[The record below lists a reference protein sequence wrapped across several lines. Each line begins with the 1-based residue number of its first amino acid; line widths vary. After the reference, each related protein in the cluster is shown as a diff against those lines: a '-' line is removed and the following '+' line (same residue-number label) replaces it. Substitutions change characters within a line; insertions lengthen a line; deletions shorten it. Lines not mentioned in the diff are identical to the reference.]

1 MIPIAKPNFIE
12 TRAVENPLL
21 KVPPASRGNRTGA
34 VPLAKRGEPEGAGK
48 GTTVRHEVFEAGA
61 IFPSASVNRQVRCI
75 ALTPFVPLSRLRERG
90 NALQGA
96 PPCAPT
102 PLSHSVGEGLGVR
115 AKKRAR
121 LAHSEL
127 KRCTL
132 IRPEG
137 GGRFNPACAIV
148 RSKERVLATLVSMS
162 LALCAWAQGGETL
175 TLQEAVALALRDNRA
190 VQISARSVDKTR
202 NALREARS
210 NANFTIQ
217 GNATYTRFDRVA
229 EARFGPQPVRIGNL
243 ENRTARITLTQV
255 VDISGI
261 IRTAIR
267 AANLTLTVSELEFER
282 TRNDTILQVVQAY
295 QGVARADEFVRV
307 AEEALRNAQ
316 ERLRLIRAQVDAGVA
331 AQFDLLRAETAVA
344 QAEQAVLNAR
354 NQRELAAAALNNL
367 LGRDLNTPVQVAKPE
382 RLPELQLPPL
392 ETLTQQAFQNRPELI
407 AAQRGIELAQVGITS
422 ARRSLLPNIVLTGQ
436 ADFNLNTSVFNP
448 RRETYTGVAV
458 LSVPI
463 WDGGTARARE
473 AQARDDL
480 EIAQLRLKQ
489 AQEGVALE
497 VRQAYLNLQD
507 AQKRLEVA
515 RKGLEQATEALRLAR
530 VRFEAGVSPQLE
542 ISDAE
547 LAFTQAQ
554 TNLVN
559 AQFDYLDAYAALLR
573 AIGAIDEQYTRL

>member
-1 MIPIAKPNFIE
+1 MKIE
-12 TRAVENPLL
+12 RAL
-21 KVPPASRGNRTGA
+21 
-34 VPLAKRGEPEGAGK
+34 
-48 GTTVRHEVFEAGA
+48 GTLWVFTVL
-61 IFPSASVNRQVRCI
+61 SA
-75 ALTPFVPLSRLRERG
+75 F
-90 NALQGA
+90 
-96 PPCAPT
+96 
-102 PLSHSVGEGLGVR
+102 
-115 AKKRAR
+115 
-121 LAHSEL
+121 
-127 KRCTL
+127 
-132 IRPEG
+132 
-137 GGRFNPACAIV
+137 
-148 RSKERVLATLVSMS
+148 
-162 LALCAWAQGGETL
+162 AQGGEPL
-175 TLQEAVALALRDNRA
+175 TLEDAVSLALRNNRA
-190 VQISARSVDKTR
+190 VQISTLGVDKTR

-229 EARFGPQPVRIGNL
+229 EARFGPQTVRIGNI
-243 ENRTARITLTQV
+243 ENRTARITLTQII
-255 VDISGI
+255 DISGLV
-261 IRTAIR
+261 RTAVR
-267 AANLTLTVSELEFER
+267 AANVTLTVSELELAR

-316 ERLRLIRAQVDAGVA
+316 ERLRLVWAQVDAGVA

-367 LGRDLNTPVQVAKPE
+367 LGRDLDAPVQVVKPA
-382 RLPELQLPPL
+382 RLPEETLPPL
-392 ETLTQQAFQNRPELI
+392 ETLTQQAYENRPELI
-407 AAQRGIELAQVGITS
+407 AARRGVDLAQIGIET

-436 ADFNLNTSVFNP
+436 ADFNLNTSAFNP

-463 WDGGTARARE
+463 WDGGIARARE

-480 EIAQLRLKQ
+480 QIAQLRLQQ
-489 AQEGVALE
+489 AREGVALE

-507 AQKRLEVA
+507 AQKRLAVA
-515 RKGLEQATEALRLAR
+515 QKGLEQATEALRLAR

-559 AQFDYLDAYAALLR
+559 AQYDYLDAYAALLR
-573 AIGAIDEQYTRL
+573 AVGAIETQYRRL

>member
-1 MIPIAKPNFIE
+1 MKIGRILG
-12 TRAVENPLL
+12 VSLW
-21 KVPPASRGNRTGA
+21 
-34 VPLAKRGEPEGAGK
+34 
-48 GTTVRHEVFEAGA
+48 
-61 IFPSASVNRQVRCI
+61 
-75 ALTPFVPLSRLRERG
+75 ALTAFSAFAQA
-90 NALQGA
+90 N
-96 PPCAPT
+96 
-102 PLSHSVGEGLGVR
+102 
-115 AKKRAR
+115 
-121 LAHSEL
+121 EL
-127 KRCTL
+127 LTL
-132 IRPEG
+132 EE
-137 GGRFNPACAIV
+137 AV
-148 RSKERVLATLVSMS
+148 S
-162 LALCAWAQGGETL
+162 LAL
-175 TLQEAVALALRDNRA
+175 RNNRA
-190 VQISARSVDKTR
+190 VQISTLGVDKTR

-210 NANFTIQ
+210 KANFTIQ

-229 EARFGPQPVRIGNL
+229 EARFGPQTVRIGNI
-243 ENRTARITLTQV
+243 ENRTARITLTQII
-255 VDISGI
+255 DISGLV
-261 IRTAIR
+261 RTAMR
-267 AANLTLTVSELEFER
+267 AANVTLTVSELELAR

-316 ERLRLIRAQVDAGVA
+316 ERLRLVRAQVDAGVA

-344 QAEQAVLNAR
+344 QADQAVLNAR

-367 LGRDLNTPVQVAKPE
+367 LGRDLDAPVQVVKPA
-382 RLPELQLPPL
+382 RLPEETLPPL
-392 ETLTQQAFQNRPELI
+392 ETLTQQAYENRPELI
-407 AAQRGIELAQVGITS
+407 AARRGVDLAQIGIET

-436 ADFNLNTSVFNP
+436 ADFNLNTSAFNP

-463 WDGGTARARE
+463 WDGGIARARE

-480 EIAQLRLKQ
+480 QIAQLRLQQ
-489 AQEGVALE
+489 AREGVALE

-507 AQKRLEVA
+507 AQKRLAVA
-515 RKGLEQATEALRLAR
+515 QKGLEQATEALRLAR

-573 AIGAIDEQYTRL
+573 AVGAIETQYRRL

>member
-34 VPLAKRGEPEGAGK
+34 VPLAKRGEPK
-48 GTTVRHEVFEAGA
+48 
-61 IFPSASVNRQVRCI
+61 
-75 ALTPFVPLSRLRERG
+75 
-90 NALQGA
+90 
-96 PPCAPT
+96 
-102 PLSHSVGEGLGVR
+102 
-115 AKKRAR
+115 
-121 LAHSEL
+121 
-127 KRCTL
+127 
-132 IRPEG
+132 G
-137 GGRFNPACAIV
+137 GGRFNTNRRAKVCKCVGFESPLTPTLSPLIKGGEGREWGDSARAAICELCPRDWYNNPARAIV
-148 RSKERVLATLVSMS
+148 RSKERVLGMLVSMS
-162 LALCAWAQGGETL
+162 LALCAWAQGSEPL
-175 TLQEAVALALRDNRA
+175 TLQEAVALALRNNRA

-243 ENRTARITLTQV
+243 ENRTARLTLTQV

-295 QGVARADEFVRV
+295 QGVARAEEFVRV

-382 RLPELQLPPL
+382 RLPDPELPPL

-436 ADFNLNTSVFNP
+436 ADFNLNTSAFNP

-463 WDGGTARARE
+463 WDGGIARARE

-489 AQEGVALE
+489 AQEGIALE
-497 VRQAYLNLQD
+497 VRQAYLTLQD

>member
-1 MIPIAKPNFIE
+1 MKIGRIIGIS
-12 TRAVENPLL
+12 L
-21 KVPPASRGNRTGA
+21 GA
-34 VPLAKRGEPEGAGK
+34 FTVLGA
-48 GTTVRHEVFEAGA
+48 F
-61 IFPSASVNRQVRCI
+61 
-75 ALTPFVPLSRLRERG
+75 
-90 NALQGA
+90 
-96 PPCAPT
+96 
-102 PLSHSVGEGLGVR
+102 
-115 AKKRAR
+115 
-121 LAHSEL
+121 
-127 KRCTL
+127 
-132 IRPEG
+132 
-137 GGRFNPACAIV
+137 
-148 RSKERVLATLVSMS
+148 
-162 LALCAWAQGGETL
+162 AQGSEPL
-175 TLQEAVALALRDNRA
+175 TLEDAVALALRNNRA
-190 VQISARSVDKTR
+190 VQISTLGVDKTR

-229 EARFGPQPVRIGNL
+229 EARFGPQTIRLGNI
-243 ENRTARITLTQV
+243 ENRTARITLTQII
-255 VDISGI
+255 DISGLV
-261 IRTAIR
+261 RTAVR
-267 AANLTLTVSELEFER
+267 AANVTLTLSELELAR

-295 QGVARADEFVRV
+295 QGLARADEFVRV

-316 ERLRLIRAQVDAGVA
+316 ERLRLVRAQVDAGVA

-367 LGRDLNTPVQVAKPE
+367 LGRALDAPVLVVKPE
-382 RLPELQLPPL
+382 RLPEEALPPL
-392 ETLTQQAFQNRPELI
+392 ETLTQQAYESRPELI
-407 AAQRGIELAQVGITS
+407 AAQRGVDLARVGIET

-436 ADFNLNTSVFNP
+436 ADFNLNTSAFNP

-463 WDGGTARARE
+463 WDGGIARARE

-480 EIAQLRLKQ
+480 QIAQLRLQQ
-489 AQEGVALE
+489 AQEAVALE

-507 AQKRLEVA
+507 AQKRLAVA
-515 RKGLEQATEALRLAR
+515 QKGLEQATEALRLAR

-573 AIGAIDEQYTRL
+573 AVGAIGTQYRRL

>member
-1 MIPIAKPNFIE
+1 MKARIGLWLGLA
-12 TRAVENPLL
+12 A
-21 KVPPASRGNRTGA
+21 AAAAGA
-34 VPLAKRGEPEGAGK
+34 YGQSGEP
-48 GTTVRHEVFEAGA
+48 
-61 IFPSASVNRQVRCI
+61 
-75 ALTPFVPLSRLRERG
+75 
-90 NALQGA
+90 
-96 PPCAPT
+96 
-102 PLSHSVGEGLGVR
+102 
-115 AKKRAR
+115 
-121 LAHSEL
+121 
-127 KRCTL
+127 
-132 IRPEG
+132 
-137 GGRFNPACAIV
+137 
-148 RSKERVLATLVSMS
+148 
-162 LALCAWAQGGETL
+162 L
-175 TLQEAVALALRDNRA
+175 TLQEAVSLALKNNRA
-190 VQISARSVDKTR
+190 VQISALSVDRTR

-229 EARFGPQPVRIGNL
+229 QAQFGPQTVRLGNL

-261 IRTAIR
+261 VR
-267 AANLTLTVSELEFER
+267 AAVRAASVTLNLSELELER

-316 ERLRLIRAQVDAGVA
+316 ERLRLIRAQVEAGVA

-344 QAEQAVLNAR
+344 QAEQALLNAR

-367 LGRDLNTPVQVAKPE
+367 LGRDLNAPVQVVKPE
-382 RLPELQLPPL
+382 RLPELTPEPL
-392 ETLTQQAFQNRPELI
+392 ETLTQQAYQNRPEIL
-407 AAQRGIELAQVGITS
+407 AAQRGVELAQVNIQV
-422 ARRSLLPNIVLTGQ
+422 ARRGVLPSIVLTGQ
-436 ADFNLNTSVFNP
+436 ADFNLNTSAFNP

-463 WDGGTARARE
+463 WDGGITRARE
-473 AQARDDL
+473 AQARDEL
-480 EIAQLRLKQ
+480 QIAELRLQQ
-489 AQEGVALE
+489 AKEGVALE

-507 AQKRLEVA
+507 AQKRLAVA
-515 RKGLEQATEALRLAR
+515 QKGLEQATEALRLAR

-573 AIGAIDEQYTRL
+573 AVGAIDTQYTRL

>member
-1 MIPIAKPNFIE
+1 
-12 TRAVENPLL
+12 
-21 KVPPASRGNRTGA
+21 
-34 VPLAKRGEPEGAGK
+34 
-48 GTTVRHEVFEAGA
+48 
-61 IFPSASVNRQVRCI
+61 
-75 ALTPFVPLSRLRERG
+75 
-90 NALQGA
+90 
-96 PPCAPT
+96 
-102 PLSHSVGEGLGVR
+102 
-115 AKKRAR
+115 
-121 LAHSEL
+121 
-127 KRCTL
+127 
-132 IRPEG
+132 
-137 GGRFNPACAIV
+137 
-148 RSKERVLATLVSMS
+148 MS
-162 LALCAWAQGGETL
+162 LVLCAWAQGGETL
-175 TLQEAVALALRDNRA
+175 TLQEAVALALRNNRA
-190 VQISARSVDKTR
+190 VQISARGVDKTR

-217 GNATYTRFDRVA
+217 SNATYTRFDRVA

-316 ERLRLIRAQVDAGVA
+316 ERLRIIRAQVDAGVA

-382 RLPELQLPPL
+382 RLPDPELPPL
-392 ETLTQQAFQNRPELI
+392 ETLTQQAYASRPELI
-407 AAQRGIELAQVGITS
+407 AAQRGVELAQTGIEA

-436 ADFNLNTSVFNP
+436 ADFNFNTSPFNP

-463 WDGGTARARE
+463 WDGGIARARE

-489 AQEGVALE
+489 AQEGIALE

>member
-1 MIPIAKPNFIE
+1 MIPIAKPNFTE

-21 KVPPASRGNRTGA
+21 KVPPASMGNRTGA
-34 VPLAKRGEPEGAGK
+34 VPLAKRGEPEG
-48 GTTVRHEVFEAGA
+48 
-61 IFPSASVNRQVRCI
+61 
-75 ALTPFVPLSRLRERG
+75 
-90 NALQGA
+90 
-96 PPCAPT
+96 
-102 PLSHSVGEGLGVR
+102 
-115 AKKRAR
+115 
-121 LAHSEL
+121 
-127 KRCTL
+127 
-132 IRPEG
+132 
-137 GGRFNPACAIV
+137 GGRFNTNRRAKVCKCVGFESPLTPTLSPLIKGGEGREWGDSARAAICELCPRDWYNNPARAIV

-162 LALCAWAQGGETL
+162 LVLCAWAQGGETL
-175 TLQEAVALALRDNRA
+175 TLQEAVALALKNNRA

-267 AANLTLTVSELEFER
+267 AANLTLTVSQLEFER

-316 ERLRLIRAQVDAGVA
+316 ERLRIIRAQVDAGVA

-367 LGRDLNTPVQVAKPE
+367 LGRDLSTPVQVAKPE

-407 AAQRGIELAQVGITS
+407 AAQRGVELAQTGIEA

-436 ADFNLNTSVFNP
+436 ADFNFNTSPFNP

-489 AQEGVALE
+489 AQEGIALE

-573 AIGAIDEQYTRL
+573 AIGTIDEQYTRL

>member
-1 MIPIAKPNFIE
+1 VF
-12 TRAVENPLL
+12 
-21 KVPPASRGNRTGA
+21 SRM
-34 VPLAKRGEPEGAGK
+34 
-48 GTTVRHEVFEAGA
+48 
-61 IFPSASVNRQVRCI
+61 
-75 ALTPFVPLSRLRERG
+75 
-90 NALQGA
+90 
-96 PPCAPT
+96 
-102 PLSHSVGEGLGVR
+102 
-115 AKKRAR
+115 
-121 LAHSEL
+121 
-127 KRCTL
+127 
-132 IRPEG
+132 
-137 GGRFNPACAIV
+137 
-148 RSKERVLATLVSMS
+148 LVSMS
-162 LALCAWAQGGETL
+162 LALCAWAQGGEPL
-175 TLQEAVALALRDNRA
+175 TLQEAVALALRNNRA
-190 VQISARSVDKTR
+190 VQISARGVDKTR

-267 AANLTLTVSELEFER
+267 AADLTLTVSELEFER

-367 LGRDLNTPVQVAKPE
+367 LGRDLNTPVQVVKPE
-382 RLPELQLPPL
+382 RLPDPELPAL
-392 ETLTQQAFQNRPELI
+392 ETLTQQAYANRPELI

-436 ADFNLNTSVFNP
+436 ADFNFNTSPFNP

-463 WDGGTARARE
+463 WDGGIARARE

-489 AQEGVALE
+489 AQEGIALE
-497 VRQAYLNLQD
+497 VRQAYLTLQD